1 MDDET
6 VRKAGTGDARAVLE
20 LAEGAMN
27 DLVSIWNE
35 FLTKSRNGEFPKNS
49 DFTTASNEMVRLRG
63 HLLDGIKKHERDV
76 LHKENRIDTAPID
89 FDARRDE
96 IGRRLAKLRGARDS
110 G

>member
-6 VRKAGTGDARAVLE
+6 VKKAGTGDARAVLE
-20 LAEGAMN
+20 LAEGAMT
-27 DLVSIWNE
+27 DLVKIWNE
-35 FLTKSRNGEFPKNS
+35 FLVKSRNGEFPKNS

-76 LHKENRIDTAPID
+76 LHEANRIDTAPID
-89 FDARRDE
+89 FDARRNE
-96 IGRRLAKLRGARDS
+96 IGSRLARLRDVRDD